1 MVECVRVEG
10 GLPLGFRVGAF
21 ERLAGTELN
30 FKSGLNP
37 GGNSGFGGKKGLWW
51 E

>member
-1 MVECVRVEG
+1 MEG
-10 GLPLGFRVGAF
+10 GLPLGFRLGAF
-21 ERLAGTELN
+21 ERLAGTESN

-37 GGNSGFGGKKGLWW
+37 SGNLGFGGKKGLWL